1 MAILISCG
9 KEFSLEYSD
18 IYLVPNFSNISSR
31 KEVDVSS
38 VLESKNSNI
47 KIELKVPVIS
57 ANMDTVTGN
66 LMAKTINEA
75 GAIGAIHRFMSIE
88 DSVKEFKLTG
98 LKGNETFVS
107 IGVNKDWQERTS
119 ALYEAGA
126 RAFIV
131 DIAHGHSLLMKTTIE
146 WIKSKYN
153 KDIFVVGGNVG
164 TPRAC
169 KDLRKWGADGV
180 KIGLAGG
187 FVCETK
193 NVTGVLTPMFSTVKQ
208 CSEHLDHRNM
218 NDIAIIADG
227 GARHY
232 GDIAK
237 ALGAGAHAVMS
248 GYFFAGCPENPSES
262 LSFDPETN
270 SYIPVYRGMA
280 SRDAMRTI
288 RTENQMPTP
297 EGRTTTVNL
306 KPSVK
311 VVVEEIKGGL
321 QSAFSYIGARNL
333 HEFQR
338 DFTYSIK

>member
-1 MAILISCG
+1 MAIEITNNKS
-9 KEFSLEYSD
+9 SLEYSD
-18 IYLVPNFSNISSR
+18 IYLVPNYSDITSR

-38 VLESKNSNI
+38 MLESSNSNV
-47 KIELKVPVIS
+47 KINLKVPVIS

-66 LMAKTINEA
+66 VMARSINEA
-75 GAIGAIHRFMSIE
+75 GAMGAIHRFMSIE
-88 DSVKEFKLTG
+88 DSVKEFQLTG

-107 IGVNKDWQERTS
+107 IGVNKDWQERAS
-119 ALYEAGA
+119 ALYDAGA

-131 DIAHGHSLLMKTTIE
+131 DIAHGHSKMMKDTIQ
-146 WIKSKYN
+146 WLKKKY
-153 KDIFVVGGNVG
+153 DREIFVLGGNVG
-164 TPRAC
+164 TKFAC
-169 KDLRKWGADGV
+169 ADLNRWGADGV

-193 NVTGVLTPMFSTVKQ
+193 NVTGVLTPMFSTVLA
-208 CSEHLDHRNM
+208 CSDYAQEERGLQM
-218 NDIAIIADG
+218 AIVADG

-237 ALGAGAHAVMS
+237 ALGAGANAVMS

-270 SYIPVYRGMA
+270 SYVPVYRGMA

-321 QSAFSYIGARNL
+321 QSAFSYMGSRNL
-333 HEFQR
+333 NEFQR
-338 DFTYSIK
+338 DFTYSVK